1 MFSRSEV
8 TLVCSPPT
16 DMGNKPK
23 PRPLAYTR
31 ALIAK
36 EKLAVVQRTA
46 HRIRQLTEAEETPA
60 DSPSPAPANPSK
72 CLYYTK
78 VIAIAAISLTLYTIF
93 VMLFGLHCRCTCN
106 L

>member
-1 MFSRSEV
+1 MAK
-8 TLVCSPPT
+8 
-16 DMGNKPK
+16 KPK
-23 PRPLAYTR
+23 PLPLAYTR

-36 EKLAVVQRTA
+36 EKLAVLQRTA
-46 HRIRQLTEAEETPA
+46 HRIRQLTEAEETP
-60 DSPSPAPANPSK
+60 SNNPSPATANPGPDK

-78 VIAIAAISLTLYTIF
+78 IIAIAAISVTLYTLF